1 MADRLGLLRL
11 CYRIPWLL
19 LHVVLGTPLTVL
31 CQYAPGRAFR
41 IGGRRFSE
49 VVLAWWARTVCRIF
63 GIERQVLGELGTGP
77 LLVAA
82 NHISWMDTQLLHC
95 VGAMG
100 FVAKAEISRWP
111 VIGWIARAGDTVFHQ
126 RGSHDSASGVQVAMT
141 ERLRNGGRVAVFP
154 EGGILPGAGIKRF
167 HARLFGPAIE
177 TGAPVQPVML
187 RYSRAGEV
195 YHDVTF
201 RPGEHFP
208 GNFFRLLA
216 QQPCIAEVRILP
228 VLSADGQRRRS
239 LAAAAETAV
248 RTAYASEVPRDF

>member
-19 LHVVLGTPLTVL
+19 LHIVLGTPFTVL
-31 CQYAPGRAFR
+31 CQYVPGRASR
-41 IGGRRFSE
+41 VGGRRFSE
-49 VVLAWWARTVCRIF
+49 VVLTWWAGTICRIF
-63 GIERQVLGELGTGP
+63 GIERRVRGELEAGP

-82 NHISWMDTQLLHC
+82 NHISWIDIQLLHSL
-95 VGAMG
+95 GAMG

-111 VIGWIARAGDTVFHQ
+111 LVGWMARVGGTVFHQ
-126 RGSHDSASGVQVAMT
+126 RGSHDSASGVQAAMS
-141 ERLRNGGRVAVFP
+141 ERLRSRGRVAVFP
-154 EGGILPGAGIKRF
+154 EGGILPGAGVKRF

-201 RPGEHFP
+201 RPDEHFP

-216 QQPCIAEVRILP
+216 QQRCVAEVRILP
-228 VLSADGQRRRS
+228 ALSADGQQRRP

-248 RTAYASEVPRDF
+248 RTAYESEVPRDF